1 MIKETTVAKQNK
13 SIKNNCVIQRFSFST
28 QLISFGRVSVSIS
41 LSPQNNELRSEHVKR
56 AARSQP
62 GVWREKKNKIIIL
75 K

>member
-41 LSPQNNELRSEHVKR
+41 LSPQNELRSEHVKR
-56 AARSQP
+56 AARTQP